1 MRVHTLPPVDVDNIK
16 LLPGKHTIIAADVPQ
31 GKLVLNVSDPVQY
44 RGVEF
49 IVRKA
54 GDMTTLNMQKM
65 YLEEKYL
72 VGKYDIEV
80 PVLPRVYIKNVD
92 IKQSH
97 TTTVEISRPG
107 LVTFLR
113 SAVGFGSIYLRKT
126 NIEEEWIYNLDST
139 VKNES
144 LQLQPGKYRVV
155 FRAINAKQTLYT
167 VNKTFEVRSGSTGV
181 IQLY

>member
-1 MRVHTLPPVDVDNIK
+1 MDNIK
-16 LLPGKHTIIAADVPQ
+16 LIPGTHTIIAADTPQ
-31 GKLVLNVSDPVQY
+31 GTLVLRASDPLQY
-44 RGVEF
+44 RGTEF

-54 GDMTTLNMQKM
+54 GTMNTLNMQKM
-65 YLEEKYL
+65 YEEEKYL
-72 VGKYDIEV
+72 TGKYDIEL
-80 PVLPRVYIKNVD
+80 PVLPRIYLYDVD

-97 TTTVEISRPG
+97 TTTVEILRPG

-113 SAVGFGSIYLRKT
+113 TSVGYGSIYIRKSSKQ
-126 NIEEEWIYNLDST
+126 EDWVCNLDNT

-155 FRAINAKQTLYT
+155 FRALNAKQTLYT
-167 VNKTFEVRSGSTGV
+167 VSKLFEVRSGSSEV